1 MKGMSLENIRK
12 ACQGTFYGENSDLSR
27 EAEGVVIDSRQVQE
41 RYLYVAMRGER
52 VDGHRFI
59 PDVFEKGAVAV
70 LSEEILKDPAG
81 PYIRVESCPQALK
94 DIAEYYRST
103 LTIPVVG
110 IAGSVG
116 KTSTKEMIAAVL
128 EQKYS
133 VLKTEGNFNN
143 EIGLPLTLLR
153 IRPEHEVAVV
163 EMGISDFGEMHRLA
177 KMARPDVCVM
187 TNIGQCHLENLI
199 DRDGVL
205 RAKSEIFDYLKSDG
219 VIVLNGNDDKLSAIG
234 EVKGV
239 VPMRYFVNDGNCDD
253 NVVFAGDSR
262 GESVDNDVKNF
273 RDDAAEK
280 SSDHTYYV
288 TADAIENLGIR
299 GMEAMI
305 HFHGE
310 YAEDCRIH
318 EPIPGL
324 HNIYNACA
332 AACVG
337 DALGLTHA
345 EICAGISGAKTLA
358 GRTNLIEAGGIV
370 IIDDCYNANPVSMKA
385 SLDVLSRT
393 EGRKIA
399 VLGDMGELGEDEKE
413 LHREV
418 GVYAA
423 EKEIDFVLCAGEL
436 SAELA
441 DAASAG
447 CAAKHFESREALL
460 AYLRFFI
467 KKGDTVLVKASHFM
481 QFSEIVRAL
490 KTWADEDAAAIV

>member
-1 MKGMSLENIRK
+1 MKEMSLDHIRK
-12 ACQGTFYGENSDLSR
+12 ACRGTFYGEDTVLDR
-27 EAEGVVIDSRQVQE
+27 EVDGVVIDSRQVQE
-41 RYLYVAMRGER
+41 GFLYVAMRGER

-59 PDVFEKGAVAV
+59 PDVFDKGAAAV
-70 LSEEILKDPAG
+70 LSEEILENPAG
-81 PYIRVESCPQALK
+81 PYILVESCPQALK

-103 LTIPVVG
+103 LAIPVVG

-128 EQKYS
+128 EQKYC

-153 IRPEHEVAVV
+153 IRSEHEAAVV

-177 KMARPDVCVM
+177 KMTRPDICVM

-205 RAKSEIFDYLKSDG
+205 RAKSEIFDYLKPDG
-219 VIVLNGNDDKLSAIG
+219 VVVLNGNDDKLSAIG
-234 EVKGV
+234 EVRGV
-239 VPMRYFVNDGNCDD
+239 VPTRYFVYDG
-253 NVVFAGDSR
+253 S
-262 GESVDNDVKNF
+262 
-273 RDDAAEK
+273 AEK
-280 SSDHTYYV
+280 PSGYTYFV
-288 TADAIENLGIR
+288 TADSIENHGVR
-299 GMEAMI
+299 GMDAVL
-305 HFHGE
+305 HFHGTQ
-310 YAEDCRIH
+310 AENCRIH

-345 EICAGISGAKTLA
+345 EICAGIAGAKTIA

-385 SLDVLSRT
+385 SLDVLSQT

-399 VLGDMGELGEDEKE
+399 VLGDMGELGKDERA

-418 GVYAA
+418 GEYAA
-423 EKEIDFVLCAGEL
+423 GKGIDLVFCSGEL

-441 DAASAG
+441 KAASAG
-447 CAAKHFESREALL
+447 CRAQHCENRETLL
-460 AYLRFFI
+460 AALCSCI

-490 KTWADEDAAAIV
+490 KTWADEAGGES